1 MNAECLFSVKL
12 NVKVCWKKNKNKST
26 LNRSTEYYH
35 QSTFEVAKDARC
47 VKLVKE
53 KKKHFDEWEL

>member
-12 NVKVCWKKNKNKST
+12 NVKVCWKKTKN
-26 LNRSTEYYH
+26 NRSTEYYH

>member
-1 MNAECLFSVKL
+1 MPLFS
-12 NVKVCWKKNKNKST
+12 KVERQSVLGKNKNKST

-35 QSTFEVAKDARC
+35 QSTFEVAKDGRC

>member
-1 MNAECLFSVKL
+1 MPLFS
-12 NVKVCWKKNKNKST
+12 KVERQSVLEKNKNKST

>member
-12 NVKVCWKKNKNKST
+12 NVKVCWEKNKST